1 MTDYKKLSD
10 AELVALLRVSDPTAF
25 REILQRYSGLL
36 INFVYRRLG
45 DLPLAEDMVSDV
57 WADIW
62 EKGDELEL
70 ELDKGLEPFIFT
82 VVRNRI
88 LDHHKHQ
95 KVSQRYIDSFQKYLS
110 TEYNK
115 TDHLVRENDLKR
127 LIECEIAA
135 LPENM
140 RKVFLLN
147 RKTDMTRKEIATF
160 LNMPENSVKSNM
172 QRALRFLRLQ
182 LNHLLSICSI
192 CLLYFFFEM

>member
-1 MTDYKKLSD
+1 MTDYKILSD
-10 AELVALLRVSDPTAF
+10 AELVALLRASDPTAF

-62 EKGDELEL
+62 EKKNELEL

-82 VVRNRI
+82 VVKNRI
-88 LDHHKHQ
+88 LDYHKHQ
-95 KVSQRYIDSFQKYLS
+95 KVSQKYIDSFQKYLS

-115 TDHLVRENDLKR
+115 TDHLVRENDLRR
-127 LIECEIAA
+127 LIEFEIAA

-147 RKTDMTRKEIATF
+147 RKTDMTRKEIATY

-182 LNHLLSICSI
+182 LNQFLSISSI
-192 CLLYFFFEM
+192 YLLYLVFEL